1 MQLSPKD
8 AWKRILDEARRQLPE
23 QAIGT
28 WLLPAEPLSLSNLN
42 EAPRLGRSLA
52 LPTKNQGA
60 DAAPLASCLT
70 FLTKHPACPPN
81 I

>member
-28 WLLPAEPLSLSNLN
+28 WLLPAEPLSLEGGSLILGLPDEFAVKWN
-42 EAPRLGRSLA
+42 EAKYWKKLI
-52 LPTKNQGA
+52 T
-60 DAAPLASCLT
+60 
-70 FLTKHPACPPN
+70 N
-81 I
+81 ICQSGSV